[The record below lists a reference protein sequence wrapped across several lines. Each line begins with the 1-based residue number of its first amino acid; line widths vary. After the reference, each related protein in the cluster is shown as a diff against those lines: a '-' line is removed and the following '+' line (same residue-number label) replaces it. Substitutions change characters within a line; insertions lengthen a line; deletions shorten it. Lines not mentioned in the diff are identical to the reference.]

1 MVIIIDNYDSF
12 TYNLAQYYRQIT
24 EDVLV
29 FRNDKITMEKIK
41 TLRPDLIVLSP
52 GPGSPEDQKECI
64 SILEYFHAS
73 TPILGVCLG
82 MQIIVH
88 YFGGQ
93 VSKAAV
99 PMHGKVSKIKH
110 CGKGVFESLPN
121 NISVARYHSLITQ
134 KLPDNELFST
144 AVTCNEEIMGI
155 KHNHFKV
162 EGIQFH
168 PEAILTEYGFDMIK
182 NSYKQAIDGVDYNE

>member
-12 TYNLAQYYRQIT
+12 TYNLVQYYRQLT

-29 FRNDKITMEKIK
+29 FRNDNITLQKIE
-41 TLRPDLIVLSP
+41 TLNPDLIVLSP
-52 GPGSPEDQKECI
+52 GPGSPEAQKECL
-64 SILEYFHAS
+64 SILDYFHAS
-73 TPILGVCLG
+73 IPILGVCLG

-93 VSKAAV
+93 VTKAII

-110 CGKGVFESLPN
+110 TGQGVFDSLPN
-121 NISVARYHSLITQ
+121 DISVTRYHSLITNN
-134 KLPDNELFST
+134 LPDNELFST
-144 AVTCNEEIMGI
+144 AKTYHEEIMGI
-155 KHNHFKV
+155 KHKQYKV

-168 PEAILTEYGFDMIK
+168 PEAILTEYGFHMIK
-182 NSYKQAIDGVDYNE
+182 NSYKQAMNGVD

>member
-12 TYNLAQYYRQIT
+12 TYNLVQYYRQLT
-24 EDVLV
+24 DDVVV
-29 FRNDKITMEKIK
+29 FRNDNITMEKIK
-41 TLRPDLIVLSP
+41 SLNPDLIVLSP

-64 SILEYFHAS
+64 SILDYFY
-73 TPILGVCLG
+73 TTIPIFGVCLG

-93 VSKAAV
+93 VTKALA

-110 CGKGVFESLPN
+110 NGKDVFDSLPN
-121 NISVARYHSLITQ
+121 DISVTRYHSLIAK
-134 KLPDNELFST
+134 KLPENELVTT
-144 AVTCNEEIMGI
+144 AITYHEEIMAV
-155 KHNHFKV
+155 KHKQYRV

-168 PEAILTEYGFDMIK
+168 PEAILTEYGFNMIQ
-182 NSYKQAIDGVDYNE
+182 NSYKQAIDGVD